1 MTILEQAEDLRKHA
15 ISLLLQ
21 ERETINQKLDQL
33 GHNGEPVEIRN
44 RKAKTCGICGREGH
58 TSRSCPNPSGTPE

>member
-1 MTILEQAEDLRKHA
+1 MTILEQAEDLRKQA

-21 ERETINQKLDQL
+21 ERGTIDQKLNQL
-33 GHNGEPVEIRN
+33 GHNGELVEIKS
-44 RKAKTCGICGREGH
+44 RKAKTCGTCGREGH